1 MQKNNVGVNTRRLA
15 ILSLSVAFAMLLS
28 YVESI
33 TPPIVP
39 LPGVKLGLA
48 NVATV
53 FVMTALGKRA
63 ALLVS
68 IVRIALT
75 SMLFGSPV
83 SAFYSLLGAL
93 LSFAVMILLLYIP
106 AFSLIGVSVGGGVF
120 HNVGQIIAASIILG
134 GGEVFIYLPPLI
146 ISGVVAGTFVGI
158 LSAFVLRRLRGYINN
173 INC

>member
-1 MQKNNVGVNTRRLA
+1 MQKSNVGVNTRRLA
-15 ILSLSVAFAMLLS
+15 LLSLSVAFAMLLS

-53 FVMTALGKRA
+53 LVMAALGKRA

-83 SAFYSLLGAL
+83 SAFYSLFGAL
-93 LSFAVMILLLYIP
+93 ISFAVMALLFHIP

-134 GGEVFIYLPPLI
+134 GGEVFAYLPPLI
-146 ISGVVAGTFVGI
+146 ISGILAGAFVGMV
-158 LSAFVLRRLRGYINN
+158 SAFVLLRLRGYISD